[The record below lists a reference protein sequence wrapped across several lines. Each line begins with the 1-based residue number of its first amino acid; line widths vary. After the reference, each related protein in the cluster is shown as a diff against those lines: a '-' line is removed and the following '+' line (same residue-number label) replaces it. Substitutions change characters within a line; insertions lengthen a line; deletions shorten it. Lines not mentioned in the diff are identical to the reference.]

1 MDQKSNSIIPNLEAA
16 FGKPQARVERAIA
29 SLARG
34 GGVLVA
40 DDETR
45 ENEGD
50 MIFAAETLEP
60 EQMAM
65 LIRHGSGIV
74 CLPMADEMLRR
85 LGLAQMVKNNTSSM
99 GTAFTVSI
107 EAKVGVTTGVSAADR
122 VQTVRAAIADGA
134 RPDDLARPG
143 HMFPLRANPGGVQ
156 ARAGHTESAV
166 ELARLAGFKPAA
178 VLCELMND
186 DGTMARF
193 AEVLAFGLKH
203 DMPVITVA
211 DLIDYVKEIEV
222 VEECEVA

>member
-1 MDQKSNSIIPNLEAA
+1 MDQKSKSTIPNLEAA
-16 FGKPQARVERAIA
+16 FGKPQSRVERAIA
-29 SLARG
+29 SIAKG
-34 GGVLVA
+34 GGVIVA

-50 MIFAAETLEP
+50 MIFAAETLTND
-60 EQMAM
+60 QMCM
-65 LIRHGSGIV
+65 LIKDGSGIV

-122 VQTVRAAIADGA
+122 VQTVLAAIATEA
-134 RPDDLARPG
+134 KPDDLARPG
-143 HMFPLRANPGGVQ
+143 HVFPLRADPGGVL
-156 ARAGHTESAV
+156 ARGGHTESAV
-166 ELARLAGFKPAA
+166 ELARLAGKKPAA
-178 VLCELMND
+178 VLCELMNA

-193 AEVLAFGLKH
+193 AEVLAFGIKH

-211 DLIDYVKEIEV
+211 DLADYVREKAQR
-222 VEECEVA
+222 EECAVA